1 MFDLNFFWPTKNN
14 PKKMNVNSN
23 RSPIKS
29 WISSP
34 PEIVNHVTL
43 FEQTLVSGMVAPHIE
58 SVNPVYLDFL
68 SIYSWILAWQCVTS
82 R

>member
-1 MFDLNFFWPTKNN
+1 MFDLNFFWATKNN

-34 PEIVNHVTL
+34 PEIINHVTL
-43 FEQTLVSGMVAPHIE
+43 FEQTLVSGMAE
-58 SVNPVYLDFL
+58 SVNPVYLDF
-68 SIYSWILAWQCVTS
+68 S
-82 R
+82 RFIHGL